1 MARILSKQ
9 HPYRNPHFFVFLLF
23 MLGAMAV
30 VEMVF
35 ILLMFVVGFL
45 SLFFL
50 LLHLVLPLLPPPPG
64 LAWGASGGARPF
76 WLLFAGFL
84 VNVSYLFPA
93 PVCLSVCLSVYLS
106 GCLVVCL
113 PLSFYPP
120 PSPSPHPRTRRR
132 EVGAR
137 RGTLHQPQPQPLRPT
152 MGAKLPSLLRPRR
165 RRLLSN
171 QRQPQPPYPCRHHRP

>member
-1 MARILSKQ
+1 MLLVFFLFSSSFCTSSCPSYPPPRACLGSEWWCAPILAAFCWLSCE
-9 HPYRNPHFFVFLLF
+9 RV
-23 MLGAMAV
+23 
-30 VEMVF
+30 
-35 ILLMFVVGFL
+35 L
-45 SLFFL
+45 SL
-50 LLHLVLPLLPPPPG
+50 
-64 LAWGASGGARPF
+64 SR
-76 WLLFAGFL
+76 
-84 VNVSYLFPA
+84 S
-93 PVCLSVCLSVYLS
+93 CLSVCLSVYLS